1 MKRELKE
8 IIDGVEVTD
17 LIYPNILGS
26 YIFQAAAEARLVDEG
41 SGAADLDAFKQLF
54 DKPTHSDSKPA
65 NNFLRYD

>member
-1 MKRELKE
+1 MARELKE
-8 IIDGVEVTD
+8 IIDGVEIID